1 MNAVNDK
8 CCTPPSAVGVRVL
21 GSRIPIMDACFCG
34 FIRGLL
40 FGTSPFFHVCA
51 HGRADARFHL
61 GAFRSEIPPIPTP
74 TPGPSCTKA
83 DVGAWEVARADTPYR
98 GRPAPR
104 AARVQRAPGRGGEG
118 VGPCRIRTRPARPFR
133 VRAISLRNA
142 PRRQRASPRGRG
154 GSMVDPTFHV
164 RMKNPRISWGF
175 T

>member
-1 MNAVNDK
+1 MLH
-8 CCTPPSAVGVRVL
+8 PSFCRRSSCVGFAHSDH
-21 GSRIPIMDACFCG
+21 GC
-34 FIRGLL
+34 L
-40 FGTSPFFHVCA
+40 FLWFYTRTSLRNVPFFHVCA

-154 GSMVDPTFHV
+154 GSIVDPTFHV

>member
-1 MNAVNDK
+1 MLH
-8 CCTPPSAVGVRVL
+8 PSFCRRSSRV
-21 GSRIPIMDACFCG
+21 PIMDACFCG
-34 FIRGLL
+34 FIRGLH

-74 TPGPSCTKA
+74 TPGPSCAKA

-154 GSMVDPTFHV
+154 GSMVDIARFGV
-164 RMKNPRISWGF
+164 REFVQRLALGLGDNEDRPVDS
-175 T
+175 